1 MKSRRYLAIRIAIS
15 LCAIIILFWL
25 MRGKMAGIFVTLKQ
39 VQIWL
44 FMLSFLILLS
54 TVAIISFRLKKVFM
68 VQGINFS
75 LNELIR
81 LTFIGFFFNNFL
93 PTSVGGDVVK
103 AYYASKATEK
113 KFESFTSV
121 FVDRVIGFFSFVLIA
136 SIALIF
142 VGGSIK
148 NSACKWAILL
158 MLCGAIIFVILI
170 LNKAVAK
177 RFAKLRKLYSAINSY
192 KNHKKIVWQA
202 LCLSMASQSVSIFGI
217 YFLARS
223 LLISAPLKNF
233 FLFMP
238 IVFAVS
244 MFPSLNGLGIR
255 EGAYVYFFRSI
266 IQPEEAFALSLLYLV
281 SLLGLGIIGGIVY
294 MWGQTLSPCYLGTGS
309 DPTTERRR
317 DL

>member
-1 MKSRRYLAIRIAIS
+1 MIRIAIS
-15 LCAIIILFWL
+15 LCAIIILVWL
-25 MRGKMAGIFVTLKQ
+25 MRGRMVEIFVTLKQ
-39 VQIWL
+39 VRIWL
-44 FMLSFLILLS
+44 FMLAFLVFLS
-54 TVAIISFRLKKVFM
+54 TVAIVSLRLRKVFI

-75 LNELIR
+75 LREIIR

-103 AYYASKATEK
+103 AYYASKGTEK
-113 KFESFTSV
+113 KLEAFTSV
-121 FVDRVIGFFSFVLIA
+121 FVDRMIGLFSLVFIA

-142 VGGSIK
+142 VGGSIE

-170 LNKAVAK
+170 LNKAVAR
-177 RFAKLRKLYSAINSY
+177 RFALVLGRLRLFKLDQKMRKLYSAINSY

-202 LCLSMASQSVSIFGI
+202 LGLSMASQSISIFSI
-217 YFLARS
+217 YLFARS

-233 FLFMP
+233 FLLMP

-255 EGAYVYFFRSI
+255 EGAYVYFFRTI
-266 IQPEEAFALSLLYLV
+266 IQPEKAFALSLLYLA
-281 SLLGLGIIGGIVY
+281 SLLGLSIIGGIIY
-294 MWGQTLSPCYLGTGS
+294 ALKGGEIY
-309 DPTTERRR
+309 DR
-317 DL
+317 